1 MLRNIKHH
9 FDSIDGIEIYSIITT
24 LAFILVF
31 VGMVAL
37 VFLLKRKYIEE
48 GRNLPLEDDD
58 SDINFNQ

>member
-1 MLRNIKHH
+1 MLRNIKHY

-24 LAFILVF
+24 LTFIFVF

-48 GRNLPLEDDD
+48 GRNLPLEDDEN
-58 SDINFNQ
+58 DINFNQ